1 MSSRSGRS
9 ACSYRE
15 NLKKKKKN
23 WARKVSFPTAKKRKI
38 IYRMSRGI
46 FSLGSDLVLVRVLQ
60 RRNRIDMIIYLE
72 SKKNFNIYLF
82 GYAET

>member
-1 MSSRSGRS
+1 
-9 ACSYRE
+9 
-15 NLKKKKKN
+15 
-23 WARKVSFPTAKKRKI
+23 
-38 IYRMSRGI
+38 MSRGI